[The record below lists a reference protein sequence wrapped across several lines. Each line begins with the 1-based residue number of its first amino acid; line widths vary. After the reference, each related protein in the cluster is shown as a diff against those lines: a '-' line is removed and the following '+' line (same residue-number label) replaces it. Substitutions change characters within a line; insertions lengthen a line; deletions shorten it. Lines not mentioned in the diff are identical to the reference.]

1 MFKITKK
8 QRLNYNIVLFAL
20 NFVYIFIIGLFT
32 GNDNLSAVYYVVMS
46 LIYFFSILTVEKSGL
61 KHHHYQIPVLMAIL
75 LWIGFIFKL
84 PILIKISGI
93 ASTLFFLVI
102 IVLMV
107 IQIARS
113 KKIGSLEF
121 LEAVNI
127 YLLFGIAASVL
138 FKIIYVI
145 NPQSLTSSVEDFNSR
160 ADFIYFAFVTLTTLG
175 YGDVLPVDPA
185 ARSVTIFFSVAGQL
199 YLTMIIAMLVG
210 KYLNSK
216 N

>member
-32 GNDNLSAVYYVVMS
+32 GNDNLSAVYYIVMS